1 MPVRIR
7 EGPVVKSLID
17 LNPNERGT
25 VLGVQGGRGL
35 VNRLGALGIIPGAK
49 ITKISSMSTR
59 GPTTVL
65 VNRTQVALGFGMA
78 SKIIVNVERT

>member
-1 MPVRIR
+1 M
-7 EGPVVKSLID
+7 VKPLPELKTQES
-17 LNPNERGT
+17 GT
-25 VLGVQGGRGL
+25 VLEIQGGRGL

-49 ITKISSMSTR
+49 ITKISTMSSR

-78 SKIIVNVERT
+78 SKIIVNVDRA